1 MRHHY
6 EDHSEDIK
14 SLRSSRSNEKQ
25 GPKKRTTVVGGKM
38 HLVHHAL
45 LRHTSSGN
53 FENPQD
59 TAETLLADPHALAEF
74 SQVHWGEI
82 VETRR
87 RALLMLSASYWNNFE
102 KGFTNS
108 SVIGILMD
116 AADTAMDRQRRAPTP
131 SIDEWD
137 NYTVS
142 SWENLESSMRM
153 SCLTKMLIWLLK
165 KLPFEKTQTLARFM
179 FHSSER
185 TF

>member
-1 MRHHY
+1 MLQA
-6 EDHSEDIK
+6 HSNNTK
-14 SLRSSRSNEKQ
+14 TKLVPRA
-25 GPKKRTTVVGGKM
+25 RTQ
-38 HLVHHAL
+38 VHHAL

-74 SQVHWGEI
+74 SQTHWGEI

-116 AADTAMDRQRRAPTP
+116 AADTAMDRQRRAPKYVVHGTFNRV
-131 SIDEWD
+131 SISHYHEYHYD
-137 NYTVS
+137 Y
-142 SWENLESSMRM
+142 
-153 SCLTKMLIWLLK
+153 
-165 KLPFEKTQTLARFM
+165 
-179 FHSSER
+179 
-185 TF
+185 